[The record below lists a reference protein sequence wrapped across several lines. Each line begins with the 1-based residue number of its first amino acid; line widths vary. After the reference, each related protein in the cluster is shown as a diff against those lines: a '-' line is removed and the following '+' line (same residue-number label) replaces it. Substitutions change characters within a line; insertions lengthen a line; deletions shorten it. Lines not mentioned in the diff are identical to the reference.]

1 MGIRNAACDEL
12 SRVEVGIRNV
22 EAGIVLKSEVGI
34 KKHGAEGKGESVKDL
49 GLRPE

>member
-1 MGIRNAACDEL
+1 
-12 SRVEVGIRNV
+12 V